1 MSGMSHGALMD
12 QVYRRQRHIYDL
24 TRKYYL
30 LGRDRLIADLAPG
43 PGQAVL
49 EIGVGTGRNLV
60 KAAERYPNTPFY
72 GIDIS
77 REMLETAGQKIGR
90 HGLADRV
97 RIAEA
102 DATDFAPYA
111 LFGQETFARVY
122 FSYTL
127 SMIPDWRAALDQ
139 ALRITAHDGRLLIAD
154 FGQQEGLPRWT
165 RSVLRWWLS
174 LFHVDPQADLV
185 TGAREIVARHGNR
198 SLTFTPRYR
207 GYCWAIEIGP
217 VQG

>member
-1 MSGMSHGALMD
+1 MSATSHGALMD
-12 QVYRRQRHIYDL
+12 LVYRRQRHIYDV

-43 PGQAVL
+43 PGDAVL
-49 EIGVGTGRNLV
+49 EIGVGTGRNLI
-60 KAAERYPNTPFY
+60 KAAQRYPNTPLY

-77 REMLETAGQKIGR
+77 REMLDTAAQKIDR
-90 HGLADRV
+90 HGLDDRA

-102 DATDFAPYA
+102 DATDFSPVA
-111 LFGQETFARVY
+111 LFDQESFARVY

-139 ALRITAHDGRLLIAD
+139 ALRVTAPEGRLLIAD
-154 FGQQEGLPRWT
+154 FGQQEGLPGWT

-185 TGAREIVARHGNR
+185 DGAREIAARHGDR
-198 SLTFTPRYR
+198 AVTFTPRYR
-207 GYCWAIEIGP
+207 GYCWSIEIGP
-217 VQG
+217 IAR